1 MIYCTGGGQDT
12 GFWRPLKDEVGVVI
26 NKVVLEKSLN
36 HSI

>member
-12 GFWRPLKDEVGVVI
+12 GFRRPLKDKVDVVI
-26 NKVVLEKSLN
+26 NKVFLEESLN